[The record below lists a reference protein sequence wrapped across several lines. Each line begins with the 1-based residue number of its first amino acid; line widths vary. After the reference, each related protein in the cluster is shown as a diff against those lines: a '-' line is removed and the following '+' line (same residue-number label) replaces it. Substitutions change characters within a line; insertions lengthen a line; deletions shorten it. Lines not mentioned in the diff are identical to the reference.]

1 MILTCAAPS
10 VSAPGL
16 PHFQGLNDRK
26 QYGLSM
32 KNRRSFLTAVAS
44 GGVGLAL
51 VTPVPAVAQS
61 TPAPSPSP
69 SPTGKLASFGS
80 AAMAATMRTRFDPA
94 LTDADLQTIAKAID
108 ANNDAAKLLNPK
120 KKRLKNGDAPAVHF
134 AVAGDDR

>member
-1 MILTCAAPS
+1 
-10 VSAPGL
+10 
-16 PHFQGLNDRK
+16 
-26 QYGLSM
+26 M

-61 TPAPSPSP
+61 TPAPSP

-120 KKRLKNGDAPAVHF
+120 KKRRKNGDAPAVHF